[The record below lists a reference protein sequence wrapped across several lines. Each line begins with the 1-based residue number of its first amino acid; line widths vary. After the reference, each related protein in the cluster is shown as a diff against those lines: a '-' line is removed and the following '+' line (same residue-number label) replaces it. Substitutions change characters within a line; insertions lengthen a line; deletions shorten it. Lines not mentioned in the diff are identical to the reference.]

1 MADEPT
7 NKGLTADQAESNRLS
22 AQGNE
27 YGKQEV
33 DVARQSFAL
42 QRLGLSDTVQKL
54 QEVKDA
60 VDKEQQSVAE
70 SISEAF
76 KKGYAGIVEQSK
88 VFSNVGSALKNDFG
102 KFGMA
107 LAPLTS
113 IPGVETAMVIVKSLL
128 AKLFVFL
135 ISNEKRKA
143 AMEKLRAMKN
153 RAKEIGGKVVRG
165 AKFAAK
171 NPKTA
176 TKGLFIGL
184 GAAISV
190 FARGFVAGVQFELGR
205 ILQYFGFKKLAA
217 GLKNKAFK
225 NLAKMQTTA
234 INAANK
240 FAKLLAPLQNLIA
253 PLKNTGT
260 SLAKVTGP
268 FKSVTS
274 TLKKVMGVLKNVLM
288 FAGKFGVLL
297 GRLFIPF
304 QIIMGL
310 YYTITGFMDGFK
322 KYEGEG
328 FLTQMLAG
336 VAQGIGD
343 LAGFLIGWPLDFLK
357 SIVTGIGSFFGF
369 DMSMLEDFSFQ
380 EMFSNLGTFI
390 GDWVASFIDG
400 IKTSIADIGIGGF
413 IGNILLSMA
422 KMAKKIALFVPAV
435 AAGAVRGLAA
445 AWPGGDTPGEAFMK
459 GYNGVINFGDDTID
473 SFKTQAD
480 GMDQDGNVL
489 EQSDATRDAGLPDPS
504 GDTNNAVV
512 NTTVNNTNASKKVY
526 TQRQNRPA
534 DDYAYRLAVAQ

>member
-7 NKGLTADQAESNRLS
+7 NKGLTAEDAEANRLA

-27 YGKQEV
+27 YGRQEV
-33 DVARQSFAL
+33 DVANKSFSL
-42 QRLGLSDTVQKL
+42 QRLGITDTVKKL
-54 QEVKDA
+54 QEVKDS
-60 VDKEQQSVAE
+60 VDSEQKTAAE
-70 SISEAF
+70 SISDAF
-76 KKGYAGIVEQSK
+76 KKGYASLNEQAK
-88 VFSNVGSALKNDFG
+88 VFSNVGGALKNDFG
-102 KFGMA
+102 KFGLA

-113 IPGVETAMVIVKSLL
+113 IPGVETALTVVKSIL
-128 AKLFVFL
+128 AKTFLFM
-135 ISNEKRKA
+135 ISNEKKKA
-143 AMEKLRAMKN
+143 AMDKLRAMKD
-153 RAKEIGGKVVRG
+153 RAKAIGGKVVRG
-165 AKFAAK
+165 AKAVK
-171 NPKTA
+171 QNPKA
-176 TKGLFIGL
+176 VGKGLFLGLTTAIGVFVK
-184 GAAISV
+184 GFIS
-190 FARGFVAGVQFELGR
+190 GFQLQLSK
-205 ILQYFGFKKLAA
+205 ILQFLNFKKL
-217 GLKNKAFK
+217 GLSLQIKSLKNWS
-225 NLAKMQTTA
+225 KMTSSIASFGT
-234 INAANK
+234 
-240 FAKLLAPLQNLIA
+240 KLTKILGPLKSVVPTIQKLIKPLQN
-253 PLKNTGT
+253 
-260 SLAKVTGP
+260 
-268 FKSVTS
+268 
-274 TLKKVMGVLKNVLM
+274 VLRFV
-288 FAGKFGVLL
+288 GKFGALL
-297 GRLFIPF
+297 GRFFLPF

-310 YYTITGFMDGFK
+310 YKTITGFMDGFK

-328 FLTQMLAG
+328 FVTQMFAG

-369 DMSMLEDFSFQ
+369 DMSMLEDFSFAD
-380 EMFSNLGTFI
+380 MFSNLGTFI

-422 KMAKKIALFVPAV
+422 KMAKKIALFAPAV

-445 AWPGGDTPGEAFMK
+445 AWPGGDSPGEAFMK

-489 EQSDATRDAGLPDPS
+489 EQSDATRDAGLPDPT

-512 NTTVNNTNASKKVY
+512 QTTVNNTNASKKVY

>member
-7 NKGLTADQAESNRLS
+7 NKGLTAEDAEANRLA

-27 YGKQEV
+27 YGRQEV
-33 DVARQSFAL
+33 DVANKAFSL
-42 QRLGLSDTVQKL
+42 QRLGITDTVAKL
-54 QEVKDA
+54 QEVKNS
-60 VDKEQQSVAE
+60 VDNEQKTAAE
-70 SISEAF
+70 SISDAF
-76 KKGYAGIVEQSK
+76 KKGYASLNEQAK
-88 VFSNVGSALKNDFG
+88 VFSNVGGALKNDFG
-102 KFGMA
+102 KFGLA

-113 IPGVETAMVIVKSLL
+113 IPGVETALTLVKSIL
-128 AKLFVFL
+128 AKTLLVA
-135 ISNEKRKA
+135 INSAKRQALADKFNRL
-143 AMEKLRAMKN
+143 KT
-153 RAKEIGGKVVRG
+153 RAKEIGGKVG
-165 AKFAAK
+165 AKMDK
-171 NPKTA
+171 IPVIKQVKA
-176 TKGLFIGL
+176 TS
-184 GAAISV
+184 AAI
-190 FARGFVAGVQFELGR
+190 FLG
-205 ILQYFGFKKLAA
+205 L
-217 GLKNKAFK
+217 
-225 NLAKMQTTA
+225 TTA
-234 INAANK
+234 IGVFVKGFISGFQLQLSKILKFFGFSTLALKFKMKSKGNWIKYTRSITAFTARLANL
-240 FAKLLAPLQNLIA
+240 FA
-253 PLKNTGT
+253 PLKNAGKIIQ
-260 SLAKVTGP
+260 KVTGP
-268 FKSVTS
+268 IKSILT
-274 TLKKVMGVLKNVLM
+274 GV
-288 FAGKFGVLL
+288 GKLGGFL
-297 GRLFIPF
+297 GRAFIPI
-304 QIIMGL
+304 QVIIGL
-310 YYTITGFMDGFK
+310 YETITGFMDGFK

-328 FLTQMLAG
+328 FITQMLAG